1 MMFSY
6 MTGWIAARAA
16 ASGKFMG
23 QLAGQYSNGN
33 NGLFNSPSQLTW
45 VFVAGFFGGLYAFWK
60 GFGVYRDYRMEGD
73 IPQVPVRGAA
83 MGLVHVSGKAE
94 GGETIMSPVSRT
106 PCLFYR
112 LRVERPKE
120 RSAMWQYNR
129 AFSVFGLMDS
139 VGIGSSVRWETEKVV
154 DNGSV
159 FHLDD
164 GTGKVAVDLHGAEF
178 LVQQSGQCEMDPV
191 SADAAAGG
199 WGGIVAPGAHG
210 GEGRPARRAR
220 GEMDGDGKS
229 SHERWAALRHAII
242 GPLLAAKL
250 LGLVL
255 LSFLSILLLS
265 NVITALS
272 SFFLAK
278 DLDLLACS
286 PVDWLDLYLAKLG
299 ETLLHS
305 SWMVALMA
313 VPIFSA
319 YGIIYHG
326 GWLFPLHAI
335 AAFAP
340 MLILPAVVGSAVT
353 LILVNV
359 FPARRTRGLYPGP
372 RSGTDHRRTDHRRRC
387 RACGTHPVQPGTC
400 LLLHRAGMRRAP
412 QHSAHQLDHP

>member
-6 MTGWIAARAA
+6 MTGWIAARTA

-199 WGGIVAPGAHG
+199 WMDMVPPEAYG
-210 GEGRPARRAR
+210 GEGRRLTEFVILPGLEYDLVGICTENPDAR
-220 GEMDGDGKS
+220 DGNDRNLIRKGGDTFMVSDES
-229 SHERWAALRHAII
+229 SRNTQLDLRHRAVVKIF
-242 GPLLAAKL
+242 GGAFVAVLCLAGL
-250 LGLVL
+250 LGQ
-255 LSFLSILLLS
+255 F
-265 NVITALS
+265 
-272 SFFLAK
+272 
-278 DLDLLACS
+278 
-286 PVDWLDLYLAKLG
+286 G
-299 ETLLHS
+299 
-305 SWMVALMA
+305 LM
-313 VPIFSA
+313 
-319 YGIIYHG
+319 
-326 GWLFPLHAI
+326 
-335 AAFAP
+335 
-340 MLILPAVVGSAVT
+340 
-353 LILVNV
+353 
-359 FPARRTRGLYPGP
+359 
-372 RSGTDHRRTDHRRRC
+372 
-387 RACGTHPVQPGTC
+387 
-400 LLLHRAGMRRAP
+400 
-412 QHSAHQLDHP
+412 